1 MLFTVSLQLTKTGHL
16 STSPSSISLA
26 CMLSGLCL
34 LRSSPPLDW
43 LLFTLSPLCCPFL
56 PPQATPIIPF
66 QQSLS
71 LPLPFCLSQA
81 LSQFLM
87 RYPSLTHSLSPKQ
100 FFFCSL
106 PYISSLPLPA
116 PSLFHILQPLP
127 PPPILPPHRRPRSFP
142 SYPSLTLSDSNW
154 GSLIQTEVM
163 MAIMYLAFQLRSLD

>member
-26 CMLSGLCL
+26 RMLSGLCL

-56 PPQATPIIPF
+56 PPLATPIISI

-71 LPLPFCLSQA
+71 RPLPFCLSQA

-87 RYPSLTHSLSPKQ
+87 RYPTLTCSVSLRSS
-100 FFFCSL
+100 FFCSL
-106 PYISSLPLPA
+106 PHTSSLPLPA
-116 PSLFHILQPLP
+116 PSLFHILQPPLP
-127 PPPILPPHRRPRSFP
+127 HHRPPSFP

>member
-26 CMLSGLCL
+26 RMLSGLCL
-34 LRSSPPLDW
+34 SCSSPPLDW

-56 PPQATPIIPF
+56 PPPATPIIPI
-66 QQSLS
+66 QQSLF

-87 RYPSLTHSLSPKQ
+87 RYPSLTLPLRSK
-100 FFFCSL
+100 FFCSL
-106 PYISSLPLPA
+106 PHTSSLPLPA
-116 PSLFHILQPLP
+116 HSFSYSTPLSP
-127 PPPILPPHRRPRSFP
+127 PPPQHHHP

-163 MAIMYLAFQLRSLD
+163 MAIMYLAFQLRFLD

>member
-26 CMLSGLCL
+26 RMLSGLCL
-34 LRSSPPLDW
+34 LCSSPPLDW
-43 LLFTLSPLCCPFL
+43 LLFTLFPLCCPPL
-56 PPQATPIIPF
+56 PPLATPIIPI
-66 QQSLS
+66 QQSLA

-81 LSQFLM
+81 RSQFLM
-87 RYPSLTHSLSPKQ
+87 RYPSLTHSLSLKQ
-100 FFFCSL
+100 FFCSL
-106 PYISSLPLPA
+106 SHTSSLPLPA
-116 PSLFHILQPLP
+116 PSLFHILHL
-127 PPPILPPHRRPRSFP
+127 LAPHHRPP

>member
-26 CMLSGLCL
+26 RMLSGLCL

-56 PPQATPIIPF
+56 PPLATPIISI

-87 RYPSLTHSLSPKQ
+87 RYPSLTCSLSLRSS
-100 FFFCSL
+100 FFLFIAPYFLPPSPCSL
-106 PYISSLPLPA
+106 SFSYSTTPPPAPSSSLLPLP
-116 PSLFHILQPLP
+116 PLP
-127 PPPILPPHRRPRSFP
+127 H
-142 SYPSLTLSDSNW
+142 SLW
-154 GSLIQTEVM
+154 
-163 MAIMYLAFQLRSLD
+163 